1 MSEVVKKATRD
12 GFGEA
17 ITALGRANRNI
28 VVIDMDLGKSCKTG
42 QFMKE
47 LPDQYIDV
55 GIAEQ
60 NGAGL
65 AAGLASC
72 GKIPYVVTYAA
83 FSSMRMLEMIRQE
96 ICYTGLNVRIIGA
109 HGGFTPAFDG
119 ASHQAIEDMGLLRTL
134 PGMTVVMPADYV
146 SAKKLVAASE
156 TYEGPLYLRL
166 TRDAIPVLYGE
177 DEEFAIGKAHLIR
190 EGNDAAILA
199 NGDTVRKALEAADM
213 LAQEG
218 IRARVLD
225 VHTIKPLDTEAVTAA
240 LKETGRVVTVE
251 DHNIIGGLGSAVC
264 ELAAELGCGR
274 VRRIGVQ
281 DRFGESAPYERLLE
295 KNGITAE
302 NIAKTVKEL
311 TAI

>member
-302 NIAKTVKEL
+302 NIVKTVKEL